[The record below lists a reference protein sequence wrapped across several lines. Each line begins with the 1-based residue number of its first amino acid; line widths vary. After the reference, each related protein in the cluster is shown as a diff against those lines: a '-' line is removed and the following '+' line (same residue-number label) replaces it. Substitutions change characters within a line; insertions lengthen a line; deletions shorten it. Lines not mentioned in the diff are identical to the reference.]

1 MARTTKPLTNTE
13 IQQAKPSDKEYI
25 LADGDGLRL
34 RVKPSGTKLWIF
46 NYIKPATKKRANIS
60 FGVYP
65 DLSLKDARAKRSEAR
80 ELLAL
85 GVDPKIQ
92 REENQLKEKE
102 EHANTLFHVS
112 TLWFEVKKSGITA
125 DYAEDIWRSLEIHIF
140 PDLGKLPISKL
151 RAPLVINV
159 IRPLEAKGSLETVKR
174 VIQRLN
180 EVMIFAVNSGLIDS
194 NPLAGI
200 RKVFQTPKAQN
211 MPSLPPSELPKIM
224 FQVANASIKRT
235 TRCLIEWQ
243 LHTMV
248 RPGEAAG
255 ARWDEIDLKQKIWTI
270 PATRMKK
277 KRDHTVPLTEQS
289 LNLLEVMRPISGHR
303 EHIFPSD
310 RNPRTHINPYTAN
323 MALKRMGFHKKLVAH
338 GLRSIASTT
347 LNEYGFEPDLIEA
360 ALAHV
365 DANQVR
371 RAYNRTDYLKR
382 RTDMMAW
389 WSSFIQKAGEGN
401 LSLAIVER

>member
-1 MARTTKPLTNTE
+1 M
-13 IQQAKPSDKEYI
+13 
-25 LADGDGLRL
+25 
-34 RVKPSGTKLWIF
+34 
-46 NYIKPATKKRANIS
+46 
-60 FGVYP
+60 
-65 DLSLKDARAKRSEAR
+65 
-80 ELLAL
+80 
-85 GVDPKIQ
+85 
-92 REENQLKEKE
+92 
-102 EHANTLFHVS
+102 
-112 TLWFEVKKSGITA
+112 
-125 DYAEDIWRSLEIHIF
+125 
-140 PDLGKLPISKL
+140 
-151 RAPLVINV
+151 

-277 KRDHTVPLTEQS
+277 KRDHTVPLTKQS

-347 LNEYGFEPDLIEA
+347 LNEYGFEPDLVEA

-389 WSSFIQKAGEGN
+389 WSRFIQEAGEGN
-401 LSLAIVER
+401 LNLAIVEL